1 MVELDIVGP
10 EIAQHNNEL
19 AKHIDVTIENLY
31 DRQFQS
37 DSGIIFST
45 RGIRMLMVEWRVVI
59 RHLRLNPRT
68 GCQTKV

>member
-37 DSGIIFST
+37 ILGLFSPPVESG
-45 RGIRMLMVEWRVVI
+45 
-59 RHLRLNPRT
+59 
-68 GCQTKV
+68 C